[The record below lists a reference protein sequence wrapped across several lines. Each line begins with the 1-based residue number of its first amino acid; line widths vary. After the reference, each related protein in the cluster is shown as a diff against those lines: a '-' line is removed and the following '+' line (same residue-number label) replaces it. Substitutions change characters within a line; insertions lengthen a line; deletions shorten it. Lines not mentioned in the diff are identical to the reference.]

1 MLSLNLDFT
10 PIWNMVNSILPSL
23 WLVFAVPLGV
33 TFAFGI
39 LDKILGAVKGALGR
53 G

>member
-1 MLSLNLDFT
+1 MLSINLDFT
-10 PIWNMVNSILPSL
+10 PIWEMVNNILPAL

-39 LDKILGAVKGALGR
+39 LNKILGAVRGALGH
-53 G
+53 